1 MIDSYNVMWLN
12 DNYVI
17 KYSVCGGVSTRMNYS
32 VVFQSIQCFSA
43 TSDFGCY
50 LSLARVLVPESQL
63 APVRIVKSQKVQT
76 RIYRST
82 ETALS
87 PIVID
92 LTCYWSSAS
101 HCFDFVVYLWT
112 GICTLQAYLLS
123 NYRQS
128 SKRWKI
134 NIVPRFGLYVVKLLF
149 CSRISHIIV
158 SLTLGSL
165 RLMDYRFVIL

>member
-87 PIVID
+87 PIIID
-92 LTCYWSSAS
+92 LTCSAQPRIALIPWFTYKLVSARFHYRLIFCYLILS
-101 HCFDFVVYLWT
+101 HT
-112 GICTLQAYLLS
+112 H
-123 NYRQS
+123 N
-128 SKRWKI
+128 
-134 NIVPRFGLYVVKLLF
+134 
-149 CSRISHIIV
+149 
-158 SLTLGSL
+158 
-165 RLMDYRFVIL
+165 